1 MGYTSKDE
9 YIGDYEYLKK
19 QFNDIYLKF
28 QYRNRKFLYRGYC
41 VDTAG
46 KNAVKNQLKQG
57 EFGE

>member
-19 QFNDIYLKF
+19 QFDDIYLNF
-28 QYRNRKFLYRGYC
+28 QYRNRKFWHRRYY
-41 VDTAG
+41 VDTPG